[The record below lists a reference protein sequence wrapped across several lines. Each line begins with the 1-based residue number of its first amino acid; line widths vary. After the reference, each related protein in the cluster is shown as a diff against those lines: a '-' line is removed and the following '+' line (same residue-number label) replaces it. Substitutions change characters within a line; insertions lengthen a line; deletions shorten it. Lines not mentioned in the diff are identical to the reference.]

1 MCDLG
6 TIATYRDN
14 FPIIIRYFYFSHI
27 KIKIILKS
35 LRIKNPHLIR
45 YIKVQ
50 IVENLNRSLLNEL
63 NLTKTVRNT

>member
-6 TIATYRDN
+6 TIITYRDN
-14 FPIIIRYFYFSHI
+14 FPIIISHFYFSHI
-27 KIKIILKS
+27 KIEIIRKS
-35 LRIKNPHLIR
+35 LRIKNSHFIK

-50 IVENLNRSLLNEL
+50 IVENLNTSLLNEL